1 MYDFPANIHVRQLAI
16 LCVTFPCVCHFPIR
30 FPGSGVVCDQLMLQT
45 ARSAT
50 ETSLK
55 IKISMYEMQ
64 LINIQEN
71 DSQMRYS
78 DHGCTGWSAPLM

>member
-1 MYDFPANIHVRQLAI
+1 MVYSTIVKTMYDFPANIHVRLLAI
-16 LCVTFPCVCHFPIR
+16 LCVTFSCVCHFPIR

-55 IKISMYEMQ
+55 IK
-64 LINIQEN
+64 NIHV
-71 DSQMRYS
+71 S
-78 DHGCTGWSAPLM
+78 SAANTLSSE